1 MNRVLLVG
9 RLTDDVQ
16 IRKTR
21 NGKSV
26 CSFNLA
32 INEGKDAEGNEKA
45 VFISCVAWEKI
56 ADAMEAYTSKGSMI
70 SVEGKLQNR
79 SYEDP
84 KYEGIMRYVTE
95 ANVERVEFLSSA
107 RKDKGDNS
115 TGSGGKVALKARK

>member
-1 MNRVLLVG
+1 MNKVLLVG
-9 RLTDDVQ
+9 RLTDDIQ
-16 IRKTR
+16 IRKTQ

-32 INEGKDAEGNEKA
+32 INEGKDAEGNDKA

-56 ADAMEAYTSKGSMI
+56 ADALEAYTSKGSMI

-95 ANVERVEFLSSA
+95 VNAERVEFLSSA
-107 RKDKGDNS
+107 RKAEDNKIGYS
-115 TGSGGKVALKARK
+115 ATKAVPKARK

>member
-16 IRKTR
+16 IRKTQA
-21 NGKSV
+21 GKSV
-26 CSFNLA
+26 CSFNVA
-32 INEGKDAEGNEKA
+32 INEGKDAEGNDKA
-45 VFISCVAWEKI
+45 VFIGCVAWEKI
-56 ADAMEAYTSKGSMI
+56 ADAMEAYTSKGSLI

-95 ANVERVEFLSSA
+95 VNVERVEFLSSA
-107 RKDKGDNS
+107 RKDRDDNS
-115 TGSGGKVALKARK
+115 TAGSGKVAPKARK

>member
-1 MNRVLLVG
+1 MNKVLLVG
-9 RLTDDVQ
+9 RLTEDVQ
-16 IRKTR
+16 IRKTQ
-21 NGKSV
+21 NGRSV

-32 INEGKDAEGNEKA
+32 INEGKDAEGNDKA

-56 ADAMEAYTSKGSMI
+56 ADALEAYTSKGSLI

-95 ANVERVEFLSSA
+95 VNVERVEFLSSA

-115 TGSGGKVALKARK
+115 TAGNGKVAPKARK